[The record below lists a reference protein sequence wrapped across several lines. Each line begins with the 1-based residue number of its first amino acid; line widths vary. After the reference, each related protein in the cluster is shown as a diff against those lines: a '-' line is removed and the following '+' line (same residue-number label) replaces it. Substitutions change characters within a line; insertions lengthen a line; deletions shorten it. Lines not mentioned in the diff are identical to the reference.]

1 MVASKQ
7 LSSAP
12 SGEQRVQVIVSGL
25 VQGVGFRAAT
35 RKEALHLHVHG
46 SAMNLD
52 DGSVEVILAGP
63 SEAVTRLC
71 DWLAGG
77 PPSARVEDI
86 TVRALPWCP
95 TEGFVTGAKSVPLTL
110 ESGPF

>member
-7 LSSAP
+7 LSAAP
-12 SGEQRVQVIVSGL
+12 AGEQRVQVIVSGL

-35 RKEALHLHVHG
+35 RKAALQLHVHG

-63 SEAVTRLC
+63 TEAVERLSE
-71 DWLAGG
+71 WLADG
-77 PPSARVEDI
+77 PPTARVDNVS
-86 TVRALPWCP
+86 VRSLPWCP
-95 TEGFVTGAKSVPLTL
+95 TEGFVTGAKAGPLTL
-110 ESGPF
+110 ESSAF